1 LKRAGERISDSLG
14 EFWRRNI
21 MRKVFLFLLIV
32 VSYSFIFPQEIIE
45 NPEKP
50 LGKNSGRVVK
60 LKEMMQISDVGDK
73 FYFKYPRSLKVTP
86 DGFIFIKDVE
96 QFLQFAPDGR
106 FVQNLFKKG
115 QGPGEMQS
123 IGNCFFNGENIIV
136 HELWTDKIL
145 WFDFK
150 GKPIKEFKINAN
162 LSIFLLFWNDTYYFL
177 SSDRP
182 FVEKTSIVDINQKLV
197 SVAQE
202 GKEIKEITSFPTKG
216 YIAIGTRGGR
226 VFYEISSVIAVPFMK
241 KFLFVSHTQEYLVKL
256 YNVEKNQVIRSFKRK
271 YKRVKTPRDVERKG
285 GASLDGKPVLP
296 PRQKYLNDIQNLLI
310 FKDRLWVV
318 TSTKDKEKRVLIDV
332 YNSEGKYIDNFYLK
346 FPENLVQRYH
356 GYTAMDISG
365 DCLYTIEESEDGI
378 YSIRK
383 YKIEDNDW

>member
-1 LKRAGERISDSLG
+1 
-14 EFWRRNI
+14 
-21 MRKVFLFLLIV
+21 MRKVFLFLLIAI
-32 VSYSFIFPQEIIE
+32 SYSFIYPQEIID

-50 LGKNSGRVVK
+50 LSENSGRVVK

-73 FYFKYPRSLKVTP
+73 FYFRFPRNLRVSP
-86 DGFIFIKDVE
+86 DGFIFIEDVE
-96 QFLQFAPDGR
+96 QFLQFNPDGKYLHNF
-106 FVQNLFKKG
+106 FVKG

-123 IGNCFFNGENIIV
+123 VGNCFINGENIIV
-136 HELWTDKIL
+136 HEQWTDKII

-150 GKPIKEFKINAN
+150 GKPVDEFKINAN

-182 FVEKTSIVDINQKLV
+182 HVEKTSIVDLHQKIR
-197 SVAQE
+197 SVAQK
-202 GKEIKEITSFPTKG
+202 GREIRELTSFPTKG
-216 YIAIGTRGGR
+216 YIAVGTQGGR
-226 VFYEISSVIAVPFMK
+226 IFYDISSVTAVPFMN

-256 YNVEKNQVIRSFKRK
+256 YDVEEDRVIRTFKRK

-285 GASLDGKPVLP
+285 GASFGGKPVLP
-296 PRQKYLNDIQNLLI
+296 PRQKYLDDIQNLLV

-318 TSTKDKEKRVLIDV
+318 TSTKDKEKRTLIDV

-356 GYTAMDISG
+356 GDTAMDISG
-365 DCLYTIEESEDGI
+365 DCLYTIEESEEGI

-383 YKIEDNDW
+383 YKIEDND